1 MRLRL
6 LATSCLLVAVS
17 AGGVKTLAA
26 SPDCARWIK
35 EYQQGLAKHASG
47 AKRHV
52 VRAAR
57 HLGVPRAHVVHASMP
72 VHRLRPAKL
81 SPQEMLKRFR
91 VLCGE
96 DLPDDAVPVSFV
108 PTGLEALLVPPAL
121 PAEDLPVTDFSQP
134 TTFAPGVTA
143 PAPQASTPGTF
154 GGSPSTPIVIPGG
167 GSPGGGGTGPGTGT
181 GTPPTVAPSVPV
193 TTPSPVP
200 EPSSLLLVLTAVAG
214 AAPLLRRRLSA

>member
-1 MRLRL
+1 MRFRL

-35 EYQQGLAKHASG
+35 DYQQGLAKHAVG

-57 HLGVPRAHVVHASMP
+57 HLGVPRPHLVHASMP

-96 DLPDDAVPVSFV
+96 DLPEDAVPVAFV
-108 PTGLEALLVPPAL
+108 PTGLEALLVPPAS
-121 PAEDLPVTDFSQP
+121 PTDGVPVTDLGQP
-134 TTFAPGVTA
+134 VTFTPTETATTPQGTTPSASGVS
-143 PAPQASTPGTF
+143 PAA
-154 GGSPSTPIVIPGG
+154 PIVVPGG
-167 GSPGGGGTGPGTGT
+167 GSTTGSTGT
-181 GTPPTVAPSVPV
+181 GTTPVVVPSVPV

-200 EPSSLLLVLTAVAG
+200 EPSSLVLLLTAAVG
-214 AAPLLRRRLSA
+214 AVPLVRRRTRA